1 MSGKKSGKNPHHGL
15 VNLTPCQNN
24 TEIMG
29 GKMKVIIKTYSNI
42 SVKNKRK
49 QEWQHLN
56 STSRDSENFGL
67 I

>member
-1 MSGKKSGKNPHHGL
+1 MCLGRSPEKNHHHGL

-56 STSRDSENFGL
+56 STARDS
-67 I
+67 